1 MKTKGSLS
9 VNTLNKEQVSNQ
21 EEPQFLQLG
30 PWAFSLT
37 MHCGQGIGYYDCPV
51 EVKFLITWTFQLE
64 ERVGSRGQGKR
75 IA

>member
-1 MKTKGSLS
+1 MKRKGSLS

-37 MHCGQGIGYYDCPV
+37 MHCGQGIGYYDCPSTGQISNHLDLSV
-51 EVKFLITWTFQLE
+51 
-64 ERVGSRGQGKR
+64 RGEGR
-75 IA
+75 